1 MEFFPTFPTF
11 VVSAGTSLCA
21 GDCIY
26 CRTFGTE
33 EAGLSGDSGTVGR
46 KLIKG
51 SYSLFFLGKDYCH
64 IYYARN
70 FLYCGLPFF
79 WLGCWF
85 GSRKEALLSFLDRK
99 KMTFF
104 LCGLLVFWNM
114 AVMEQSGWKMNA
126 LGSQEEYAGTIFLA
140 ICIFLLF
147 VGWQNFY
154 VENSLTRALA
164 KVGKDYS
171 MLIYVL
177 HYAVLQALSR
187 CFKGRRSLLAKG
199 YHQYGMMF
207 VFAVTVVMVAVYANA
222 KPCLLLNQCSLERV

>member
-1 MEFFPTFPTF
+1 MWTSCFLEYGCYGAE
-11 VVSAGTSLCA
+11 VAGKAKCP
-21 GDCIY
+21 GN
-26 CRTFGTE
+26 
-33 EAGLSGDSGTVGR
+33 SGRVR
-46 KLIKG
+46 
-51 SYSLFFLGKDYCH
+51 
-64 IYYARN
+64 RN
-70 FLYCGLPFF
+70 H
-79 WLGCWF
+79 
-85 GSRKEALLSFLDRK
+85 
-99 KMTFF
+99 
-104 LCGLLVFWNM
+104 
-114 AVMEQSGWKMNA
+114 
-126 LGSQEEYAGTIFLA
+126 FLA

-147 VGWQNFY
+147 IGWQNFY

-222 KPCLLLNQCSLERV
+222 RACLKNHSRKL